1 MVVRFYGLVHWE
13 DPMDEALG
21 PASSSYS
28 SAENAVTKDGILHYK
43 AGTSYLGKEQWK
55 PCFVVLRWALGWWVR
70 AGVTQGSWE
79 KVLGAVCCP
88 RAAWKVPPKGTKPLI
103 WWLKPPFVGAQQ
115 QECDPTGLCGWEA
128 GQRWLWD
135 QRQGISELS

>member
-21 PASSSYS
+21 PASNSCS

-55 PCFVVLRWALGWWVR
+55 PCFVVLRWALGLWVGAEVR
-70 AGVTQGSWE
+70 WE

-88 RAAWKVPPKGTKPLI
+88 GAAWEVERTHLGT
-103 WWLKPPFVGAQQ
+103 
-115 QECDPTGLCGWEA
+115 
-128 GQRWLWD
+128 
-135 QRQGISELS
+135 